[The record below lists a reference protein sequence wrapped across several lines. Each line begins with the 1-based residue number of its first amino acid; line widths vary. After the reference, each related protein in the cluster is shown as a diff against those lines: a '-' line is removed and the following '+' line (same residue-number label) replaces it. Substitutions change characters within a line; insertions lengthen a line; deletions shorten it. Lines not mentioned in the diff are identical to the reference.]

1 MKNKL
6 FETIYYEDFI
16 EVNIEKQE
24 LINKLSQL
32 QYTCREDS
40 NGQAIAFYINKK
52 GSFSFNTPQRGNS
65 HSLTHARNCYLKG
78 KVIASKNNT
87 STIYIEYIRIR
98 AWLIYI
104 TTLFITVFLPL
115 ALLFGLTWK
124 LLFFIPFAIV
134 SILID
139 VVFSSKE
146 ALNKRTDYEIMK
158 KAMIDKIE
166 AVLNW
171 DK

>member
-1 MKNKL
+1 MKNRL
-6 FETIYYEDFI
+6 FETVYYEDFI
-16 EVNIEKQE
+16 KVNIEKQE

-52 GSFSFNTPQRGNS
+52 GSFSFNTPKSGGTASSTPTRD
-65 HSLTHARNCYLKG
+65 CYLQG
-78 KVIASKNNT
+78 KVIASKNT
-87 STIYIEYIRIR
+87 SIVYIEYIKVR

-104 TTLFITVFLPL
+104 TTMFITIFLPL
-115 ALLFGLTWK
+115 ALLLGLTWGM
-124 LLFFIPFAIV
+124 LFFIPPAI
-134 SILID
+134 SSFLIN
-139 VVFSSKE
+139 VAFSSKE
-146 ALNKRTDYEIMK
+146 DASKRVDFEIMK
-158 KAMIDKIE
+158 KAMLDKIE